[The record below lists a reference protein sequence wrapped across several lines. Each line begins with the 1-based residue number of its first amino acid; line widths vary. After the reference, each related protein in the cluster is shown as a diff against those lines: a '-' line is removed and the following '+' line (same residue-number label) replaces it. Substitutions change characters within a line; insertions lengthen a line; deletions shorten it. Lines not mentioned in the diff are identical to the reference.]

1 MADRA
6 CSSPLPAKTST
17 PTSRAQTAGA
27 AWERLT
33 ADGNS
38 EPTRNS
44 CTDFEYQHKV
54 ERSEAGYQLLG
65 GTTVPAPVY
74 PSVML
79 GFQPWS
85 KPNTFDAFNAGARLE
100 RKLASRTGASVSAVP
115 TATRSSTTT

>member
-6 CSSPLPAKTST
+6 CWSPLPVKTST
-17 PTSRAQTAGA
+17 PMLKAQTDGA
-27 AWERLT
+27 AWAPPM
-33 ADGNS
+33 ADGRLGAN
-38 EPTRNS
+38 TQLM
-44 CTDFEYQHKV
+44 TDFEYQHKV

-85 KPNTFDAFNAGARLE
+85 KPNTFDTFNAGCA
-100 RKLASRTGASVSAVP
+100 P
-115 TATRSSTTT
+115 